1 MDKIT
6 LKDYVNEIKT
16 CTLGEPWSPQLR
28 LHEDRKVSVFYS
40 PFEYINRK
48 AKIAICG
55 ITPGKTQAIA
65 ANRIANSH
73 LISGSTIELA
83 AESAKSAASF
93 KGFRK
98 PLAAMM
104 DEVGLNTRLGIESC
118 GDLFEGKS
126 ELVHYT
132 SALRYPTILANG
144 NNYNG
149 TPRVTSVQYL
159 REMLDT
165 YLAEEIEVLGP
176 DCLWLPLGAG
186 ASQACEYMVDRGVL
200 KREQLLVG
208 LPHPSGANAERV
220 AYFLGNK
227 PKDQLSI
234 KVNPDKLD
242 AAKAKLK
249 RTIGAK

>member
-1 MDKIT
+1 MT

-65 ANRIANSH
+65 ANCIANSH

-149 TPRVTSVQYL
+149 TPRATSVQYL

-176 DCLWLPLGAG
+176 DCLWLPLGVG

-208 LPHPSGANAERV
+208 LPHPSGANAERI

-227 PKDQLSI
+227 PKNQLSI

-242 AAKAKLK
+242 GAKAQLK
-249 RTIGAK
+249 RTIEAK